1 MSTMILENAIGFS
14 KQDHNYW
21 TLFGDETQAYD
32 KSTLLYLK
40 SFDDAYFP
48 DGMGAI
54 EGWAL
59 SVYEIGYPY
68 PKYHYI
74 LADCEESQRENDDP
88 DDDMIQTTITVN
100 RSIWLPIHHWLGY
113 DCNLRDNPPAV
124 DDKDRFID
132 RIRHIM

>member
-21 TLFGDETQAYD
+21 TLFGDETRTYD

-48 DGMGAI
+48 DGMGEI

-59 SVYEIGYPY
+59 SVYGMDYPY
-68 PKYHYI
+68 PEYHYI
-74 LADCEESQRENDDP
+74 PCRL
-88 DDDMIQTTITVN
+88 
-100 RSIWLPIHHWLGY
+100 
-113 DCNLRDNPPAV
+113 
-124 DDKDRFID
+124 
-132 RIRHIM
+132 